1 MSSSTTASDLSVT
14 VNGQTRIVP
23 TGLTVTGLLEMLE
36 VTTRHVA
43 VELNGQVVPRSAHA
57 TRSLASG
64 DQLEIVTLVGGG

>member
-1 MSSSTTASDLSVT
+1 MSFPTTASDLSLT
-14 VNGQTRIVP
+14 VNGQVLTLSP
-23 TGLTVTGLLEMLE
+23 GLTVTGLLEMLE

-57 TRSLASG
+57 TRSLAAG